1 MASKK
6 GVAITAIIAAAIV
19 GSSFLIWIIPQSS
32 PSSMIDLPPDDNGNI
47 SDVYSRHQTRA
58 TTIESN
64 FEQWKSGEVTA
75 GDMLSQVNRDR
86 SDVQNMRQQLDS
98 ASPAQEWQQS
108 YDFYIQALD
117 SFLKYLD
124 TMQTIIVENN
134 VTQDSNL
141 KLDALKQEWQGYV
154 DSSVNAMPIQLRT
167 YRTESLLAF
176 VLNVLVFNA
185 VFEATKPAARS
196 FSINLSTD
204 SVFDLSFDEISSARK

>member
-6 GVAITAIIAAAIV
+6 GIAITAIIAAAIV
-19 GSSFLIWIIPQSS
+19 GSSFLISIIPQSS

-58 TTIESN
+58 TNIESN
-64 FEQWKSGEVTA
+64 FEQWKSGEVIA
-75 GDMLSQVNRDR
+75 GDILSQVSRDR
-86 SDVQNMRQQLDS
+86 FDVQNMRQQLDS

-134 VTQDSNL
+134 VTRDSNL

-154 DSSVNAMPIQLRT
+154 DSSVNAMPI
-167 YRTESLLAF
+167 
-176 VLNVLVFNA
+176 
-185 VFEATKPAARS
+185 
-196 FSINLSTD
+196 
-204 SVFDLSFDEISSARK
+204 

>member
-1 MASKK
+1 
-6 GVAITAIIAAAIV
+6 
-19 GSSFLIWIIPQSS
+19 
-32 PSSMIDLPPDDNGNI
+32 
-47 SDVYSRHQTRA
+47 VYSRHQTRA
-58 TTIESN
+58 TNIESN

-75 GDMLSQVNRDR
+75 GDMLSQVSRDR

-154 DSSVNAMPIQLRT
+154 DSSVNAMPI
-167 YRTESLLAF
+167 
-176 VLNVLVFNA
+176 
-185 VFEATKPAARS
+185 
-196 FSINLSTD
+196 
-204 SVFDLSFDEISSARK
+204 